1 MQAIEVGSY
10 WNLSIMQAIEVRAIE
25 AVDKLL
31 YQTD

>member
-25 AVDKLL
+25 AMDNAG
-31 YQTD
+31 Y